1 MYWVI
6 KTFSTSIG
14 KKTLMALTGLSFCC
28 FLTVHLIGNLTIY
41 GGPDLFNAYVEHL
54 HSLGPLITLS
64 EWGLL
69 LLAAV
74 HILTGSI
81 LFFQNLR
88 ARPSRY
94 KVNKN
99 AGGRTLGSAT
109 MPYTGFVLLLF
120 IIFHLL
126 DFHFVDHTNQTVYQI
141 VSNSLS
147 QIGTASL
154 YLLAVVLAAV
164 HISHGFWSLFQTLG
178 ANHPK
183 YMPAI
188 KSVGILFSLI
198 VAAGFGFIPLYI
210 AFLG

>member
-41 GGPDLFNAYVEHL
+41 GGPDIFNAYVEHL

-69 LLAAV
+69 LLATV

>member
-1 MYWVI
+1 MHWVI

-28 FLTVHLIGNLTIY
+28 FLAVHLIGNLTIY
-41 GGPDLFNAYVEHL
+41 GGPELFNAYVEHL

-69 LLAAV
+69 LLATV

-126 DFHFVDHTNQTVYQI
+126 DFHFVDHTDQTVYQI

-154 YLLAVVLAAV
+154 YLLAVILAAV

-183 YMPAI
+183 YMPVI

-198 VAAGFGFIPLYI
+198 VATGFGFIPLFI
-210 AFLG
+210 AFLA